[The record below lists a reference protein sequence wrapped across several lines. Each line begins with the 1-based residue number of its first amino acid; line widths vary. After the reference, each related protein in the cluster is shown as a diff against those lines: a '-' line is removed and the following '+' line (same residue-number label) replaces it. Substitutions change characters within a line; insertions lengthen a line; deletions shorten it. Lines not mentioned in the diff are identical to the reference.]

1 MIAFIKRRINIVID
15 AVCDKYFLT
24 WFIPL
29 MVIAL
34 FVAGLLFE
42 LVSYDRIFKLAHLY
56 STHCRELSD
65 KEAFAML
72 MTIFIA
78 AVSCLTTVGELMIF
92 ADKRRRG
99 LPIEHTSLIIS
110 ASAAVISLVLILVLS
125 QQWCR

>member
-1 MIAFIKRRINIVID
+1 MKKRQSIHRRTRKTTPIRTSPVNNETLMIAFIKRRINIVID

-56 STHCRELSD
+56 SRIVANSAT
-65 KEAFAML
+65 K
-72 MTIFIA
+72 
-78 AVSCLTTVGELMIF
+78 
-92 ADKRRRG
+92 KRLR
-99 LPIEHTSLIIS
+99 
-110 ASAAVISLVLILVLS
+110 
-125 QQWCR
+125 C